1 MSLETIL
8 ALERKKLKEEY
19 ARIKDAARQGDGYET
34 AALAAKTG
42 NTLNYT
48 EEHANSTDVQ
58 STQNEAT
65 SKDVFEQSVDDLQFK
80 NQSFNLK
87 NFNLKAQNEKNSK
100 IAKSDVR
107 RKYQDDMD
115 QWVSDTFFSYFPG
128 FNNEY
133 QKRQNY
139 LQQQQNENH
148 EKLKK
153 YQILNA
159 ESRAGAKLKLRSK
172 KIPNSD
178 SDLNIYYDRS
188 IDSTCSPNGADL
200 QGAGKSELDLINQN
214 DTANNPIRP
223 GSTRYKLLQDLRHT
237 DLANVTSVRNRHQQ
251 TELISARKKEYQLEL
266 LHQIEEKRRNI
277 QLLKEK
283 EQQQEEALT
292 RRLQEQ
298 IHTMKLEEQLE
309 KEQIR
314 AEKVRYEAEQN
325 RLKRQYI
332 LRNIEKDSDLL
343 QKPEDLINCS
353 NEANKENFVSA
364 NKNRVYQYFSNS
376 AHHQYRYNKLSPS
389 ESINAEFE
397 ISHPGTKKIEQEC
410 SHLVEKICP
419 VCEGPLKTYENFCLR
434 CQKNLSLHLN
444 TISAT
449 VSNEKGASN
458 KQEQYHSKEG
468 TDQKHARLSY
478 SLICERC
485 DRFYAYC
492 PSCLNKSD
500 VCRACRSQRNICMN
514 CRRTLCS
521 FCLEEV
527 ACGKDTE
534 QTHINESEE
543 EKTKIRDAVKPSEA
557 SILCF
562 EENENDNENECHI
575 LASPNNMNNN
585 LNIREKRPP
594 YSTNIKK
601 NSIFHDNYNPVL
613 PSTKKSNVDVDSQNS
628 NYVNLNMDV
637 LRRDVDKRL
646 TRYVNNYGDL
656 ALKSRGTQTTPDG
669 RRDGRDV
676 VLKSEQNL
684 SIPLLREMPKMTRN
698 EAGDLFQ
705 KNKST
710 QLENLNK
717 RWEVST

>member
-1 MSLETIL
+1 
-8 ALERKKLKEEY
+8 
-19 ARIKDAARQGDGYET
+19 
-34 AALAAKTG
+34 
-42 NTLNYT
+42 
-48 EEHANSTDVQ
+48 
-58 STQNEAT
+58 
-65 SKDVFEQSVDDLQFK
+65 
-80 NQSFNLK
+80 
-87 NFNLKAQNEKNSK
+87 
-100 IAKSDVR
+100 
-107 RKYQDDMD
+107 MD

-159 ESRAGAKLKLRSK
+159 ESRTGAKLKLRSK

-188 IDSTCSPNGADL
+188 IDSTCSRNGAKL
-200 QGAGKSELDLINQN
+200 QGAGKSELNLINQT
-214 DTANNPIRP
+214 DTTNNQIRP

-237 DLANVTSVRNRHQQ
+237 DLANVTTSIRNRHQQ

-298 IHTMKLEEQLE
+298 INTMKLEEQLE
-309 KEQIR
+309 KEHIR
-314 AEKVRYEAEQN
+314 SEKVRFEAEQN
-325 RLKRQYI
+325 RLQRQYI
-332 LRNIEKDSDLL
+332 LTNIEKDSDLL
-343 QKPEDLINCS
+343 QKPEDLINCG
-353 NEANKENFVSA
+353 NEANKENFVSS

-389 ESINAEFE
+389 ESINVEFE
-397 ISHPGTKKIEQEC
+397 ITHPGTSKIEQQC

-449 VSNEKGASN
+449 VSNEKGDSN
-458 KQEQYHSKEG
+458 EDA
-468 TDQKHARLSY
+468 DQKYARLSY
-478 SLICERC
+478 SLICEKC
-485 DRFYAYC
+485 DRFYAFC

-543 EKTKIRDAVKPSEA
+543 EKTKIRNAVKPSEA

-562 EENENDNENECHI
+562 EENDNGNENECHI
-575 LASPNNMNNN
+575 LTSPNNMKNN
-585 LNIREKRPP
+585 LNMGEKRPS

-613 PSTKKSNVDVDSQNS
+613 SLTKRSNVDSQNS
-628 NYVNLNMDV
+628 NEVNLNIDV

-646 TRYVNNYGDL
+646 TRYVKNYGDL
-656 ALKSRGTQTTPDG
+656 ALKSRGTQTTTPDV

-705 KNKST
+705 KNNST

-717 RWEVST
+717 RWEIPAVQKTSISSTSPNVLTQVGTIRKELQADLLFLDRCY